1 MSEAWSQWEGQVVD
15 GRFELKQCLDFSG
28 RSAVFLTQICA
39 RNAGSHQLSSGIGG
53 GEPQPIPLAIK
64 LIAADPAH
72 AARQLSRWRLAQ
84 ILSHP
89 NLLRVFEAGRC
100 RMGDTDLIFGVM
112 EYADENL
119 AQILPQRPLTIEEMR
134 AMLEPTLGALAYL
147 HEQGLVHGGLK
158 PANVMAMGDQ
168 LKLASDWVSP
178 AKEVVPD
185 SETPGLYDAP
195 ETADGLRS
203 PASDVW
209 SLGMVLSQ
217 ALTQR
222 LPTGSGLKDDAT
234 DPLLP
239 ENLPGPY
246 EEIVRGCLRR
256 DVQLRLT
263 VEGVAARLHG
273 QAPEQ
278 GPAAVVVSQETIVV
292 REAPVSDTPL
302 ASTEV
307 LAPEAPGARQ
317 EGPVPQESVACSEKP
332 APVKPT
338 TVGSPIA
345 SSIVTSSALARPRA
359 SQPEWQPR
367 SVIRR
372 KELPGR
378 AALLNFISWT
388 VPLIRRF
395 ALPLVVAI
403 AALSAL
409 YAGLGL
415 LHHNSGT
422 RAEDA
427 RSVKPEQQQAVTVK
441 PRTTSLRSSTKPS
454 PRGGPISGSRL
465 SAADDQRRNAFGEAG
480 GDVSGNGRDV
490 GVVQQLLPRA
500 SQSALDT
507 IQGTVRVRVR
517 VKVDPA
523 GNVTAAELVSSGSS
537 QYFARLSL
545 EAARGWKFVS
555 SRDAERPFLLH
566 FEFRNRGTTAYATG
580 DSSKRETAGAR

>member
-1 MSEAWSQWEGQVVD
+1 MSEAWSQWKGQVVD
-15 GRFELKQCLDFSG
+15 GRFELKQCLDSSG

-39 RNAGSHQLSSGIGG
+39 RSEGSRQLSSGIG

-64 LIAADPAH
+64 LIAADPAQ

-89 NLLRVFEAGRC
+89 NLLRVFDAGRC
-100 RMGDTDLIFGVM
+100 RMGDTELIFGVM

-119 AQILPQRPLTIEEMR
+119 AQILPQRPLTIEEIQ

-168 LKLASDWVSP
+168 LKLASDRVSP

-185 SETPGLYDAP
+185 PETPGLYDAP
-195 ETADGLRS
+195 ETADGMRS

-222 LPTGSGLKDDAT
+222 LPTRSGLKDEAT
-234 DPLLP
+234 DPMLP

-263 VEGVAARLHG
+263 VDDVAARLHG
-273 QAPEQ
+273 RAPEQ
-278 GPAAVVVSQETIVV
+278 ASAAVVVSQETIVV
-292 REAPVSDTPL
+292 REAPVSQKPV
-302 ASTEV
+302 ASAEV
-307 LAPEAPGARQ
+307 LAPQAPGARQ
-317 EGPVPQESVACSEKP
+317 ETPGPQKSVEKP

-338 TVGSPIA
+338 AVGSPIA
-345 SSIVTSSALARPRA
+345 SSTGPRA
-359 SQPEWQPR
+359 SKHEWRPR

-378 AALLNFISWT
+378 AALLSFISWT

-415 LHHNSGT
+415 LHHDSGT
-422 RAEDA
+422 RPEDPPSA
-427 RSVKPEQQQAVTVK
+427 KSEQQHAVTVT

-454 PRGGPISGSRL
+454 PGGSPIGGSRVSAVDGQGRNALGGP
-465 SAADDQRRNAFGEAG
+465 G
-480 GDVSGNGRDV
+480 GDVSGNGRDL

-507 IQGTVRVRVR
+507 IQGTVRASVR

-545 EAARGWKFVS
+545 EAARGWKFGS
-555 SRDAERPFLLH
+555 SRDPERPFLLH
-566 FEFRNRGTTAYATG
+566 FEFRNRGTTAYATW
-580 DSSKRETAGAR
+580 DSSKRETAGAP